1 MLEHSITFFRE
12 ECIKMAASID
22 SLKKKTKKQATQL
35 KFANSETEAWLE
47 EAKTLKYQ
55 NILLRSTVNQL
66 KSP

>member
-1 MLEHSITFFRE
+1 
-12 ECIKMAASID
+12 MAASID